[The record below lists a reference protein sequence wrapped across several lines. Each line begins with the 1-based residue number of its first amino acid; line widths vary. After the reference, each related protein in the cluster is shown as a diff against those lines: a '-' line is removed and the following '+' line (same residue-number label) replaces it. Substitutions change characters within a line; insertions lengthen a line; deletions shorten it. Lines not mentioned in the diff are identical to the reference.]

1 MTVSPT
7 STPSGRIIW
16 AVTIGIMG
24 SLTQARYGNM
34 KTVKVGMVKSQKNHY
49 SRIVEFENGYGA
61 SIISHDSSY
70 GGDHG
75 LFEVAV
81 LHDDIIVYDTPV
93 THDTIGWL
101 DFAGV
106 AAILKDIEQLP
117 PRN

>member
-1 MTVSPT
+1 M
-7 STPSGRIIW
+7 
-16 AVTIGIMG
+16 
-24 SLTQARYGNM
+24 Q
-34 KTVKVGMVKSQKNHY
+34 TVKVGMAKNRQNQY
-49 SRIVEFENGYGA
+49 SRVVEFENGYGA
-61 SIISHDSSY
+61 SIISHDGSY

-93 THDTIGWL
+93 TKDTVGWL

-106 AAILKDIEQLP
+106 AGILKDIEELP